1 LEVDAVSKSLPSSNV
16 NPNPLRFEQY
26 TASTNADESPLQK
39 MLQMRNHY
47 KKEALENVLRSE
59 VVSCS
64 PPADSDMG
72 ILRPLRFSRKT
83 TQRKRHS
90 PRRMMEM
97 FRDGTLWDCSQEFH
111 RTAWSEESSPTG
123 IFLTYLMTLH
133 PIEISRMSQQTL
145 EELRQQDCPS
155 LEFFT
160 ESVIAALE
168 RYGCTAQD
176 IRTWAWIILGQ
187 KMEIPERYVM
197 SSCALPPPA
206 IFMEILRVRHIPLK
220 TLRHLI
226 VYGQNRISSLSKSS
240 SIEDPGILRDDSF
253 MAMFCSLLEHARR
266 VGPTLIPTIS
276 QLIVQYCSAIMS
288 CASLD
293 TRLPYRLNKICN
305 TAICRLS
312 LPCSKSPMESMAYAW
327 KGQQIILKAGDSFE
341 PALEL
346 NASSYRAIA
355 KVLLANKKSDW
366 EVEAV
371 AHLHRT
377 WPPWR
382 KILDGMDAQTQF
394 EDELTRVVRVVRNMM
409 RAGYP
414 PTSIDS
420 ALVILGG
427 RDTDGTPTIP
437 TRTIFRGS
445 AQVEWV
451 ARIRATRDVQ
461 EAWGVF
467 QACISRGNK
476 PSQPMFDEMFEK
488 LVFDMKR
495 QKNYRAAS
503 LSPGDGKEVFAFQ
516 NDNLSDTEIQRLSPP
531 HIDGLYEIMKS
542 YKIKPSQRSLDLL
555 IEHAREPF
563 RARELMVENG
573 IDRNIVRQLAP
584 KSHGRGTLS
593 NLSLPESTLTAYVKL
608 LCRFSS
614 YSKLTP
620 KRHGGYTNGR
630 KYLFDALRLL
640 KGYPEK
646 NPAAWLVVIKAM
658 AQARNRKELSSA
670 PYWWSVIQDS
680 LTFLWFDVR
689 KIDPDHFQF
698 GCYSLYTTIY
708 ACTAIR
714 AGLPGHEDTKGCID
728 DGLDFLRALFT
739 EMTATA
745 YAEGLPR
752 LLYQIRGV
760 HLHAY
765 IRLLA
770 IAGRQDEIVEVL
782 RWMVEHQDELSEI
795 AENKENGRCSLRR
808 VLVAMRAFAQKS
820 SDADSRYVTELRDLA
835 EDIQH
840 IWGGWPEDDEVVQYL
855 EYHARDN
862 GWMETDTV

>member
-1 LEVDAVSKSLPSSNV
+1 
-16 NPNPLRFEQY
+16 
-26 TASTNADESPLQK
+26 
-39 MLQMRNHY
+39 
-47 KKEALENVLRSE
+47 
-59 VVSCS
+59 
-64 PPADSDMG
+64 
-72 ILRPLRFSRKT
+72 
-83 TQRKRHS
+83 
-90 PRRMMEM
+90 
-97 FRDGTLWDCSQEFH
+97 
-111 RTAWSEESSPTG
+111 
-123 IFLTYLMTLH
+123 
-133 PIEISRMSQQTL
+133 
-145 EELRQQDCPS
+145 
-155 LEFFT
+155 
-160 ESVIAALE
+160 
-168 RYGCTAQD
+168 
-176 IRTWAWIILGQ
+176 
-187 KMEIPERYVM
+187 
-197 SSCALPPPA
+197 
-206 IFMEILRVRHIPLK
+206 
-220 TLRHLI
+220 
-226 VYGQNRISSLSKSS
+226 
-240 SIEDPGILRDDSF
+240 
-253 MAMFCSLLEHARR
+253 
-266 VGPTLIPTIS
+266 
-276 QLIVQYCSAIMS
+276 
-288 CASLD
+288 
-293 TRLPYRLNKICN
+293 
-305 TAICRLS
+305 
-312 LPCSKSPMESMAYAW
+312 
-327 KGQQIILKAGDSFE
+327 
-341 PALEL
+341 
-346 NASSYRAIA
+346 
-355 KVLLANKKSDW
+355 
-366 EVEAV
+366 
-371 AHLHRT
+371 
-377 WPPWR
+377 
-382 KILDGMDAQTQF
+382 
-394 EDELTRVVRVVRNMM
+394 
-409 RAGYP
+409 
-414 PTSIDS
+414 
-420 ALVILGG
+420 
-427 RDTDGTPTIP
+427 
-437 TRTIFRGS
+437 
-445 AQVEWV
+445 
-451 ARIRATRDVQ
+451 
-461 EAWGVF
+461 
-467 QACISRGNK
+467 
-476 PSQPMFDEMFEK
+476 MFDEMFEK